1 MAPIQLIIFTDMD
14 GSLLDHQTYSH
25 MEANDLLAWLRN
37 KQIPVIPCTSKT
49 QAEMEILRQHLH
61 NDHPFIVENGAAV
74 YMPKKYFSASADLSD
89 EDDLGDAGD
98 FYVKRFTQTRA
109 HWQAILAQVPMHLN
123 DAFITFEQAGV
134 EGIMQMTGLAFEE
147 ARLASQ
153 REYGEPL
160 KWLGNDQQFNQ
171 FEEYIHS
178 RQGKLLKGGRF
189 VHLSGE
195 CNKGNA
201 LVWLLQKYRQKNHN
215 QQIVCIA
222 LGDSQNDV
230 AMLSIADYAVV
241 IRSPAH
247 EFPVIESKD
256 GQQIYYTNNEG
267 PKGWKEGVCHVLAEL
282 GINK

>member
-14 GSLLDHQTYSH
+14 GSLLDHKTYSH
-25 MEANDLLAWLRN
+25 MEANDLLTWLRN

-49 QAEMEILRQHLH
+49 QAEMEILRQDLN

-74 YMPKKYFSASADLSD
+74 CIPKKYFSASAGLFD
-89 EDDLGDAGD
+89 EDDIDDVGD
-98 FYVKRFTQTRA
+98 FYIQRFTQVRA
-109 HWQAILAQVPMHLN
+109 HWQAILEQVPMHLN

-134 EGIMQMTGLAFEE
+134 EGVMQMTGLALEE

-160 KWLGNDQQFNQ
+160 KWLRGDREFSQ

-178 RQGKLLKGGRF
+178 RQGTLLKGGRF
-189 VHLSGE
+189 VHLSGD
-195 CNKGNA
+195 CNKGAA
-201 LVWLLQKYRQKNHN
+201 LVWLLQKYQQKNHN

-230 AMLSIADYAVV
+230 AMLSVADYAVV
-241 IRSPAH
+241 IRSPEH
-247 EFPVIESKD
+247 DFPVIDSKAE
-256 GQQIYYTNNEG
+256 QQIYYTDNEG
-267 PKGWKEGVCHVLAEL
+267 PKGWQEGVSHVLAEL

>member
-37 KQIPVIPCTSKT
+37 KHIPVIPCTSKT
-49 QAEMEILRQHLH
+49 QAEMEILRQDLN
-61 NDHPFIVENGAAV
+61 NDYPFIVENGAAV
-74 YMPKKYFSASADLSD
+74 YIPKKYFSADDNLFNSD
-89 EDDLGDAGD
+89 VLDDVGD
-98 FYVKRFTQTRA
+98 FYVKRFTQVRA

-134 EGIMQMTGLAFEE
+134 EGVMQMTGLALKE

-153 REYGEPL
+153 RKYGEPL

-178 RQGKLLKGGRF
+178 QQGKLLKGGRF
-189 VHLSGE
+189 VHLSGD
-195 CNKGNA
+195 CNKGKA
-201 LVWLLQKYRQKNHN
+201 LVWLLQKYQQKNHN
-215 QQIVCIA
+215 QQIISIV

-230 AMLSIADYAVV
+230 AMLSVADYAVV
-241 IRSPAH
+241 IRSPVH
-247 EFPVIESKD
+247 EFPVMSSKQ
-256 GQQIYYTNNEG
+256 GQQIYYTDNEG
-267 PKGWKEGVCHVLAEL
+267 PKGWQEGVSHVLAEL